1 VEAFAFLA
9 AAAMGGYV
17 ASLAALTKL
26 AEKKK
31 ETLIEALCR

>member
-1 VEAFAFLA
+1 V
-9 AAAMGGYV
+9 GGYV
-17 ASLAALTKL
+17 ASLDALTKL